1 MTHTAEEVREFLV
14 QPGGNTNQEIKMVGE
29 KSRPLGGHT
38 EYTTHIKGIRSEE
51 GQALYATIETS
62 GKQHLRSYTEIKR
75 ALGEPGSKRGGTRR
89 RMPARWQTPQ
99 SDTPMGWEAEA
110 RRDESETSDDS
121 ASSATGSEGNTDS
134 TGNGQTSG
142 EESEDY
148 SPCARE
154 INSDT
159 GD

>member
-1 MTHTAEEVREFLV
+1 
-14 QPGGNTNQEIKMVGE
+14 
-29 KSRPLGGHT
+29 
-38 EYTTHIKGIRSEE
+38 
-51 GQALYATIETS
+51 
-62 GKQHLRSYTEIKR
+62 
-75 ALGEPGSKRGGTRR
+75 
-89 RMPARWQTPQ
+89 
-99 SDTPMGWEAEA
+99 MGWEAEA